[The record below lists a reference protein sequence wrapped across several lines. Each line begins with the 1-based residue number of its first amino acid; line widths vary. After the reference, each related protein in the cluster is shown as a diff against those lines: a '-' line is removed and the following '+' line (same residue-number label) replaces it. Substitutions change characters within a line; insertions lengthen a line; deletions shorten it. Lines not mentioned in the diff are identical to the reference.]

1 MRLGLAVVASA
12 LLFVPEG
19 AQACSVC
26 FSGTDET
33 RMAFMLTALF
43 MTAAPLIMVG
53 SLAYWIYRRAVQL
66 NRPPQSEAVRELVLP
81 TRHRSSGPGRR
92 SLA

>member
-1 MRLGLAVVASA
+1 MRFGLLVVASA
-12 LLFVPEG
+12 LLLVPEG

-33 RMAFMLTALF
+33 RMAFLLTAIL
-43 MTAAPLIMVG
+43 MTAAPLVMVG

-66 NRPPQSEAVRELVLP
+66 NRPPQSEAVHELLLRTPRRPDDPVL
-81 TRHRSSGPGRR
+81 RN
-92 SLA
+92 LA

>member
-1 MRLGLAVVASA
+1 MRFGLVVVASA
-12 LLFVPEG
+12 LLIVPEG

-33 RMAFMLTALF
+33 RMAFLLTAIL
-43 MTAAPLIMVG
+43 MTAAPLVMVG
-53 SLAYWIYRRAVQL
+53 SLAYWIYRRAVRL
-66 NRPPQSEAVRELVLP
+66 NRPPQSEAVRELLLQTPRRPNDPV
-81 TRHRSSGPGRR
+81 GR